1 MLYLIGFMGVGKT
14 TIGKQIAALN
24 KVVFIDTDSQIEKET
39 SKSIKEIF
47 ETDGEIAFRKL
58 ETDTIRSIDR
68 KAIIACG
75 GGLTAHN
82 NNIEY
87 LKHKGTVIYLKASTE
102 TLIKRLEKNKNK
114 RPLISNLTNAKRLE
128 FIRKILKER
137 EKTYKQAD
145 YTIETDNKTVKEV
158 LREIN
163 SLLLTI

>member
-58 ETDTIRSIDR
+58 ETDTIRSINR

-75 GGLTAHN
+75 GGLPAHN

-114 RPLISNLTNAKRLE
+114 RPLISKLTNDKLLE
-128 FIRKILKER
+128 FIRRLLKER
-137 EKTYKQAD
+137 EETYKQAD

>member
-58 ETDTIRSIDR
+58 ETDTIRSINR

-75 GGLTAHN
+75 GGLPAHN

-114 RPLISNLTNAKRLE
+114 RPLISKLTNDKLLE

>member
-24 KVVFIDTDSQIEKET
+24 KVFFIDTDSQIEKET

-58 ETDTIRSIDR
+58 ETDTIRSINR

-75 GGLTAHN
+75 GGLPAHN

-87 LKHKGTVIYLKASTE
+87 LKHKGIVIYLKASTE

-114 RPLISNLTNAKRLE
+114 RPLISNLTNEKRLE

>member
-1 MLYLIGFMGVGKT
+1 M
-14 TIGKQIAALN
+14 N
-24 KVVFIDTDSQIEKET
+24 KEFTLSFIFITLFTNNIYAYNANNDCENLLKNGDNK
-39 SKSIKEIF
+39 
-47 ETDGEIAFRKL
+47 
-58 ETDTIRSIDR
+58 

-75 GGLTAHN
+75 GGLPAHN

-87 LKHKGTVIYLKASTE
+87 LKHKGIVIYLKASTE

-114 RPLISNLTNAKRLE
+114 RPLISNLTNEERLE

>member
-14 TIGKQIAALN
+14 TIGKQIAAFN

-58 ETDTIRSIDR
+58 ETDTIRSINR

-75 GGLTAHN
+75 GGLPAHN

-114 RPLISNLTNAKRLE
+114 RPLISNLTNEEQLE

-137 EKTYKQAD
+137 GETYKQAD

>member
-1 MLYLIGFMGVGKT
+1 MGVGKT

-24 KVVFIDTDSQIEKET
+24 KVIFIDTDSQIEKET

-58 ETDTIRSIDR
+58 ETDTIRSINR

-75 GGLTAHN
+75 GGLPAHN

-114 RPLISNLTNAKRLE
+114 RPLISKLTNDKRLE

>member
-14 TIGKQIAALN
+14 TIGKQIAVLN

-58 ETDTIRSIDR
+58 ETDTIRSINR

-75 GGLTAHN
+75 GGLPAHN

-114 RPLISNLTNAKRLE
+114 RPLISKLTNDKLLE

-137 EKTYKQAD
+137 EETYKQAD

>member
-14 TIGKQIAALN
+14 TIGKQIAAFN

-58 ETDTIRSIDR
+58 ETDTIRSINR

-75 GGLTAHN
+75 GGLPAHN

-114 RPLISNLTNAKRLE
+114 RPLISKLTNDKLLE

-137 EKTYKQAD
+137 EKTFKQAD

>member
-14 TIGKQIAALN
+14 TIGKQIAAFN

-58 ETDTIRSIDR
+58 ETDTIRSINR

-75 GGLTAHN
+75 GGLPAHN

-114 RPLISNLTNAKRLE
+114 RPLISNLTNEKRLE

-137 EKTYKQAD
+137 GETYKQAD

>member
-1 MLYLIGFMGVGKT
+1 MGVGKT
-14 TIGKQIAALN
+14 TIGKQIAAFN

-75 GGLTAHN
+75 GGLPAHN

-114 RPLISNLTNAKRLE
+114 RPLISKLTNDKRLE

>member
-24 KVVFIDTDSQIEKET
+24 KVIFIDTDSQIEKET

-75 GGLTAHN
+75 GGLPAHN

-114 RPLISNLTNAKRLE
+114 RPLISKLTNDKLLE

-137 EKTYKQAD
+137 EETYKQAD

>member
-24 KVVFIDTDSQIEKET
+24 KVVFIDTDSQIEIKT

-58 ETDTIRSIDR
+58 ETDTIRSINK

-75 GGLTAHN
+75 GGLPAHN

-87 LKHKGTVIYLKASTE
+87 LKHKGIVIYLKASTE

-114 RPLISNLTNAKRLE
+114 RPLISNLTNEKRLE

-137 EKTYKQAD
+137 ERSYKQAD

>member
-1 MLYLIGFMGVGKT
+1 MFK
-14 TIGKQIAALN
+14 
-24 KVVFIDTDSQIEKET
+24 IEKET

-47 ETDGEIAFRKL
+47 ETDAEIGFRKL

-75 GGLTAHN
+75 GGLPVHN

-87 LKHKGTVIYLKASTE
+87 LKRKGVVIYLKASTE
-102 TLIKRLEKNKNK
+102 TLVKRLEKNKNK
-114 RPLISNLTNAKRLE
+114 RPLISNLTNDKRLE
-128 FIRKILKER
+128 FIRKTIKER

-163 SLLLTI
+163 SLLITI

>member
-14 TIGKQIAALN
+14 TIGKQIAAFN

-75 GGLTAHN
+75 GGLPAHN

-87 LKHKGTVIYLKASTE
+87 LKHKGTVIFLKASTE

-114 RPLISNLTNAKRLE
+114 RPLISKLTNDKLLE

>member
-14 TIGKQIAALN
+14 TIGKQIAAFN

-58 ETDTIRSIDR
+58 ETDTIRSINR

-75 GGLTAHN
+75 GGLPAHN

-102 TLIKRLEKNKNK
+102 TLIKRLEKNK
-114 RPLISNLTNAKRLE
+114 RPLISKLTNDKLLE

-137 EKTYKQAD
+137 EETYKQAD

>member
-24 KVVFIDTDSQIEKET
+24 KVIFIDIDSQIEKET

-58 ETDTIRSIDR
+58 ETDTIHSINK

-75 GGLTAHN
+75 GGLPANN

-87 LKHKGTVIYLKASTE
+87 LKHKGIVIYLKASTE

-114 RPLISNLTNAKRLE
+114 RPLISNLTNEERLE

-163 SLLLTI
+163 SLHLTI

>member
-14 TIGKQIAALN
+14 TIGKQIAAFN

-58 ETDTIRSIDR
+58 ETDTIRSINR

-75 GGLTAHN
+75 GGLPAHN

-114 RPLISNLTNAKRLE
+114 RPLISKLTNDKLLE

-137 EKTYKQAD
+137 EETYKQAD

>member
-24 KVVFIDTDSQIEKET
+24 NVVFIDTDSQIEKET

-58 ETDTIRSIDR
+58 ETDTIRSINR
-68 KAIIACG
+68 KSVIACG
-75 GGLTAHN
+75 GGLPAHN

-87 LKHKGTVIYLKASTE
+87 LKHKGTVIYLKASKE
-102 TLIKRLEKNKNK
+102 ILIKRLEKNKNK
-114 RPLISNLTNAKRLE
+114 RPLISNLTNEERLE

-137 EKTYKQAD
+137 GETYKQAD

>member
-14 TIGKQIAALN
+14 TIGKQIAVLN
-24 KVVFIDTDSQIEKET
+24 KVVFIDTDSQIEKKT
-39 SKSIKEIF
+39 AKSINEIF
-47 ETDGEIAFRKL
+47 ETDGEFAFRKL

-75 GGLTAHN
+75 GGLPVHN

-87 LKHKGTVIYLKASTE
+87 LKYKGTVIYLKASTE

-114 RPLISNLTNAKRLE
+114 RPLISNLTNEERLE

-137 EKTYKQAD
+137 RGTYKQAD

>member
-58 ETDTIRSIDR
+58 ETDTIRSINR

-75 GGLTAHN
+75 GGLPAHN

-87 LKHKGTVIYLKASTE
+87 LKQKGTVIYLKASTE

-114 RPLISNLTNAKRLE
+114 RPLISNLTNEKRLE

>member
-14 TIGKQIAALN
+14 TIGKQIAAFN

-75 GGLTAHN
+75 GGLPAHN

-114 RPLISNLTNAKRLE
+114 RPLISKLTNDKLLE

>member
-68 KAIIACG
+68 KAIISCG

-87 LKHKGTVIYLKASTE
+87 LKYKGTVIYLKASTE

-114 RPLISNLTNAKRLE
+114 RPLISNLTNVKRLE

>member
-102 TLIKRLEKNKNK
+102 TLIKRLDKKKNK
-114 RPLISNLTNAKRLE
+114 RPLISNLTNVKRLE

>member
-14 TIGKQIAALN
+14 TIGKQIAAFN

-75 GGLTAHN
+75 GGLPAHN

-87 LKHKGTVIYLKASTE
+87 LKHKGTVIFLKASTE

-114 RPLISNLTNAKRLE
+114 RPLISKLTNDKRLE

>member
-24 KVVFIDTDSQIEKET
+24 KVIFIDTDSQIEKET

-75 GGLTAHN
+75 GGLPAHN

-114 RPLISNLTNAKRLE
+114 RPLISKLTNDKRLE
-128 FIRKILKER
+128 FIRKTLKER

>member
-114 RPLISNLTNAKRLE
+114 RPLISKLTHDKLLE

-137 EKTYKQAD
+137 EETYKQAD

-163 SLLLTI
+163 SLFSFC

>member
-24 KVVFIDTDSQIEKET
+24 KVVFIDTDSQIEIKT

-58 ETDTIRSIDR
+58 ETDTIRSINK

-75 GGLTAHN
+75 GGLPAHN

-87 LKHKGTVIYLKASTE
+87 LKHKGIVIYLKASTE
-102 TLIKRLEKNKNK
+102 TLIQRLEINKNK
-114 RPLISNLTNAKRLE
+114 RPLISNLTNKKRLE
-128 FIRKILKER
+128 FIRKVLKDR

>member
-14 TIGKQIAALN
+14 TIGKQIAAFN

-58 ETDTIRSIDR
+58 ETDTIHSINK

-75 GGLTAHN
+75 GGLPAHN

-114 RPLISNLTNAKRLE
+114 RPLISKLTNDKLLE

-137 EKTYKQAD
+137 EETYKQAD

>member
-14 TIGKQIAALN
+14 TIGKQIAAFN

-58 ETDTIRSIDR
+58 ETDTIRSINR

-75 GGLTAHN
+75 GGLPAHN

-114 RPLISNLTNAKRLE
+114 RPLISKLTNDKLLE

-137 EKTYKQAD
+137 VETYKQAD

>member
-75 GGLTAHN
+75 GGLPAHN

-87 LKHKGTVIYLKASTE
+87 LKHKGIVIYLKASTE

-114 RPLISNLTNAKRLE
+114 RPLISKLTNDKLLE

>member
-14 TIGKQIAALN
+14 TIGKQIAAFN

-58 ETDTIRSIDR
+58 ETDTIRSINR

-75 GGLTAHN
+75 GGLPAHN

-87 LKHKGTVIYLKASTE
+87 LKQKGTVIYLKASTE

-114 RPLISNLTNAKRLE
+114 RPLISKLTNDKLLE

>member
-24 KVVFIDTDSQIEKET
+24 KVIFIDTDSQIEKET

-58 ETDTIRSIDR
+58 ETDTIRSINR

-75 GGLTAHN
+75 GGLPAHN

-114 RPLISNLTNAKRLE
+114 RPLISNLTTDEYSN
-128 FIRKILKER
+128 FICRTLKMRKEIYE
-137 EKTYKQAD
+137 QAD
-145 YTIETDNKTVKEV
+145 FTIKTDNKTEMEV

>member
-14 TIGKQIAALN
+14 TIGKQIAAFN

-58 ETDTIRSIDR
+58 ETDTIRSINR

-75 GGLTAHN
+75 GGLPAHN

-114 RPLISNLTNAKRLE
+114 RPLISKLTNDKLLE

>member
-58 ETDTIRSIDR
+58 ETDTIRSINR

-75 GGLTAHN
+75 GGLPAHN

-114 RPLISNLTNAKRLE
+114 RPLISNLTNEKWLE

>member
-24 KVVFIDTDSQIEKET
+24 KVIFIDTDSQIEKET

-58 ETDTIRSIDR
+58 ETDTIRSINR

-75 GGLTAHN
+75 GGLPAHN

-114 RPLISNLTNAKRLE
+114 RPLISKLTNDKLLE

-137 EKTYKQAD
+137 EKTFKQAD

>member
-58 ETDTIRSIDR
+58 ETDTIRSINK

-75 GGLTAHN
+75 GGLPAHN

-87 LKHKGTVIYLKASTE
+87 LKDKGIVIYLKASTE
-102 TLIKRLEKNKNK
+102 TLIQRLEKNKNK
-114 RPLISNLTNAKRLE
+114 RPLISKLTNDKRLE

>member
-24 KVVFIDTDSQIEKET
+24 KVIFIDTDSQIEKET

-75 GGLTAHN
+75 GGLPAHN

-114 RPLISNLTNAKRLE
+114 RPLISKLTNDKLLE

>member
-58 ETDTIRSIDR
+58 ETDTIRSINR

-75 GGLTAHN
+75 GGLSAHN

-114 RPLISNLTNAKRLE
+114 RPLISNLTNEKWLE

>member
-24 KVVFIDTDSQIEKET
+24 KVIFIDTDSQIEKET

-75 GGLTAHN
+75 GGLPAHN

-87 LKHKGTVIYLKASTE
+87 LKHKGTVIFLKASTE

-114 RPLISNLTNAKRLE
+114 RPLISKLTNDKRLE
-128 FIRKILKER
+128 FIHKLLKER

-145 YTIETDNKTVKEV
+145 YTIETDSKTVKEV

>member
-14 TIGKQIAALN
+14 TIGKQIAAFN

-58 ETDTIRSIDR
+58 ETDTIRSINR
-68 KAIIACG
+68 KSVIACG
-75 GGLTAHN
+75 GGLPAHN

-87 LKHKGTVIYLKASTE
+87 LKHKGTVIYLKASKE
-102 TLIKRLEKNKNK
+102 ILIKRLEKNENK
-114 RPLISNLTNAKRLE
+114 RPLISNLTNEERLE

-137 EKTYKQAD
+137 RGTYKQAD